1 MVQLSH
7 PYVITGKTIT
17 LTIWTFVGKVMS
29 LVINVLSSCYSFS
42 SKEQTSFTFMAAV
55 SIVGDFGA
63 QENKICHYSTFPP
76 SICQEVMRLN
86 ALILVSFFTL
96 LFDYHQEAL

>member
-1 MVQLSH
+1 M
-7 PYVITGKTIT
+7 
-17 LTIWTFVGKVMS
+17 TIWTFVSKMMS
-29 LVINVLSSCYSFS
+29 LLFNMLSRFVIAFLPGASFN
-42 SKEQTSFTFMAAV
+42 FMAAV
-55 SIVGDFGA
+55 TIHSDFGA